1 MDKFD
6 ALCQGLSSR
15 SWMGGVIFPSRG
27 LLAPDARS
35 TLHQPQHEF
44 SRGVIPELFWHLA
57 QRVTTDLWVSFVV
70 FHAQNHLWFRT
81 TCIYKH
87 NPSPPIC
94 EDERAVNESTLKIGN
109 IRGKQ
114 FERTVLKSK
123 TNFALDFP
131 NDDFSIFISQNNDLK
146 IPNTHSHKK
155 VNERHCPLQPRR
167 WVLQKE
173 NSTSHTNNSTCVH
186 V

>member
-1 MDKFD
+1 
-6 ALCQGLSSR
+6 
-15 SWMGGVIFPSRG
+15 MGCVRFQSRG

-35 TLHQPQHEF
+35 TLHQPQHDF
-44 SRGVIPELFWHLA
+44 PRGVIPELFWHLA
-57 QRVTTDLWVSFVV
+57 QCVPQIYEWV
-70 FHAQNHLWFRT
+70 LWFSTRKITCGLEQRVFINTIPHPRFVRT
-81 TCIYKH
+81 
-87 NPSPPIC
+87 N
-94 EDERAVNESTLKIGN
+94 ERWTKEPWKLVTLEESN
-109 IRGKQ
+109 S
-114 FERTVLKSK
+114 RTVLKSK

-131 NDDFSIFISQNNDLK
+131 NDDFSIFISQDNDLK